1 MDQLVEEFHKADSK
15 KKLQILS
22 LSPFTIEKTVEKFN
36 TSHRMVKKSRHLKNM
51 YGILPEIPPMS
62 KGKII
67 TNEMKN
73 FVDEFYNGDYVS
85 RLFPGK
91 KDCDNKK

>member
-1 MDQLVEEFHKADSK
+1 
-15 KKLQILS
+15 
-22 LSPFTIEKTVEKFN
+22 
-36 TSHRMVKKSRHLKNM
+36 M

-73 FVDEFYNGDYVS
+73 FVEEFYNGDDVS

-91 KDCDNKK
+91 KDCDNKKWWRGERLCTEKTDTFT

>member
-73 FVDEFYNGDYVS
+73 VVEGFYDGDDVS

-91 KDCDNKK
+91 KD